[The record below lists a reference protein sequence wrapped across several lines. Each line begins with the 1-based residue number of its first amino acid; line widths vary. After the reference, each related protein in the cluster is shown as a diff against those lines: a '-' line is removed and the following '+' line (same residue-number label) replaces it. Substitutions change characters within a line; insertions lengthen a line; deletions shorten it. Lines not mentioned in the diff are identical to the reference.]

1 MGGWRRAPVIAL
13 FCALR
18 AESLE
23 EGVILAA
30 NITGDSDLTGA
41 ITGNL
46 MGAMLGAH
54 EIPQRWLAHLELKE
68 VIAEMADDLASVE
81 DWLLAEPGQEARENA
96 GWAAY
101 WSARYPGW

>member
-1 MGGWRRAPVIAL
+1 M
-13 FCALR
+13 
-18 AESLE
+18 
-23 EGVILAA
+23 ILAA
-30 NITGDSDLTGA
+30 NITGNSDSTGA

-68 VIAEMADDLASVE
+68 VIAEMADDLTSVK
-81 DWLLAEPGQEARENA
+81 DWLLAEPGSAAREN
-96 GWAAY
+96 GGKAAY